1 MTSLQ
6 GEQRRNTKADVY
18 AVSEASERL
27 GRKNDRNC
35 NRDFNRARPN
45 SLRGRIEREG
55 NKMMRMNREEE
66 TQKWTQKERRETEDP
81 GRHIQETKRVV
92 VEKAGTQTQVSIE
105 LIKYGILSCEIL
117 SGVSKLIS
125 LTFFDMFKLCR
136 RE

>member
-1 MTSLQ
+1 
-6 GEQRRNTKADVY
+6 
-18 AVSEASERL
+18 
-27 GRKNDRNC
+27 
-35 NRDFNRARPN
+35 
-45 SLRGRIEREG
+45 
-55 NKMMRMNREEE
+55 MMRMNREEE

-81 GRHIQETKRVV
+81 GRHIQETKHVV

-117 SGVSKLIS
+117 SGVSKLIY